1 VPDLVQILAGA
12 RSAREVIDRTETGI
26 RQGAVAPDS
35 QLPSIRQLAGALG
48 LSPTTLVAA
57 IAELR
62 RRGLVVTEPRKGSR
76 VAMRPAVV
84 RSAARLALAEGVVD
98 LRHGAPDP
106 TLLPRLDE
114 ALAAVAR
121 EDRPPRLYGE
131 PSVDERLEA
140 IGRGLVGGNVS
151 LASGALDGV
160 ERALASHLR
169 ASQRVAVED
178 PGYHEVFDLLRVLGL
193 VPEPV
198 PIDDEGMLPDGLA
211 AAIARGAQAVV
222 ITPRG
227 QNPTGAALT
236 PRRAAELSA
245 LLAASP
251 NVLTIED
258 DHLGDIGGPGA
269 TVTSGLERYAR
280 VRSLAKTLG
289 PDLRL
294 AIVGGDRVTMARF
307 EARHQRGPGWVSHI
321 LQRLALNLL
330 SDPATSGLVA
340 QAEQTYRNRRD
351 ALISSLAAHGISA
364 SGASGLN
371 VWIPVPD
378 ETAVTISLL
387 QEGYAVAPG
396 APYRLHSPPA
406 IRITTSTLSVNDA
419 SELAEAVKAS
429 FAPTRGRRA

>member
-1 VPDLVQILAGA
+1 
-12 RSAREVIDRTETGI
+12 
-26 RQGAVAPDS
+26 VAPDT
-35 QLPSIRQLAGALG
+35 QLPSIRQLARALG
-48 LSPTTLVAA
+48 LSPTTLVSA

-76 VAMRPAVV
+76 VATRPAVGS
-84 RSAARLALAEGVVD
+84 SARPALAQGVVD

-121 EDRPPRLYGE
+121 DNRRPCLYGE
-131 PSVDERLEA
+131 PSIDERLEA
-140 IGRGLVGGNVS
+140 IGRRLVGGSVA

-160 ERALASHLR
+160 ERALASHVR
-169 ASQRVAVED
+169 ASDRVAVED

-193 VPEPV
+193 VPDPV

-211 AAIARGAQAVV
+211 DAIGRGVRAVV

-236 PRRAAELSA
+236 PRRASELSA

-251 NVLTIED
+251 HMLTIED

-294 AIVGGDRVTMARF
+294 ALVGGDRVTMARF
-307 EARHQRGPGWVSHI
+307 EARFQRGPGWVSHI

-340 QAEQTYRNRRD
+340 HAERTYRNRRE
-351 ALISSLAAHGISA
+351 AFISSLAGHGIPA
-364 SGASGLN
+364 SGTSGLN

-378 ETAVTISLL
+378 EAAVTISLL

-406 IRITTSTLSVNDA
+406 IRITTATLSVNDA
-419 SELAEAVKAS
+419 PELADAVKAS
-429 FAPTRGRRA
+429 FAPTRGRSA